1 MKTNHRALGVCRM
14 RRWTGRVA
22 LLLLASAVLGM
33 ACGFGCNWGQRPAPH
48 GPVNETVDL
57 ASCFALK

>member
-1 MKTNHRALGVCRM
+1 M

-22 LLLLASAVLGM
+22 LLLLTSAVLGM